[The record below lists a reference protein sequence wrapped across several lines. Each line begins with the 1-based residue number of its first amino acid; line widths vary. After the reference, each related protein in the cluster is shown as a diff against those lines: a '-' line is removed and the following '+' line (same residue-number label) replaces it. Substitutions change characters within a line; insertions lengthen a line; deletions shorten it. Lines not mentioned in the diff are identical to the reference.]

1 MKNFIDNIYL
11 CKICVNID
19 IDNNTNK
26 EFYYKKFIRLSLVK
40 EVRPIKD
47 EKIVRYKD
55 LTTGNIIKLGNYT
68 YEREKEFIDDSF
80 GLIPY
85 NEIVVNNKSNNKK
98 LSKKID

>member
-26 EFYYKKFIRLSLVK
+26 EFYYKKFVRLSLVK

-85 NEIVVNNKSNNKK
+85 NEIVVDNKSNNKK

>member
-1 MKNFIDNIYL
+1 M
-11 CKICVNID
+11 
-19 IDNNTNK
+19 
-26 EFYYKKFIRLSLVK
+26 
-40 EVRPIKD
+40 
-47 EKIVRYKD
+47 
-55 LTTGNIIKLGNYT
+55 TTGNIIKLGNYT

>member
-26 EFYYKKFIRLSLVK
+26 EFYYKKFVRLSLVK
-40 EVRPIKD
+40 EVRPIKN

-85 NEIVVNNKSNNKK
+85 NEIVVDNKSNKKK

>member
-85 NEIVVNNKSNNKK
+85 NEIVVDNKSNNKK

>member
-40 EVRPIKD
+40 EVRPIKN

-85 NEIVVNNKSNNKK
+85 NEIVVDNKSNNKK
-98 LSKKID
+98 LRKKID

>member
-1 MKNFIDNIYL
+1 MKNYIDNIYL

-40 EVRPIKD
+40 EVRPIKN

>member
-26 EFYYKKFIRLSLVK
+26 EFYYKKFVRLSLVK

-85 NEIVVNNKSNNKK
+85 NERVVDNKSNNKK

>member
-1 MKNFIDNIYL
+1 MKNYIDNIYL
-11 CKICVNID
+11 WKICVYID

-40 EVRPIKD
+40 EVRPIKN

-85 NEIVVNNKSNNKK
+85 NEIVVDNKSNNKK

>member
-26 EFYYKKFIRLSLVK
+26 EFYYKKFVRLSLVK

>member
-40 EVRPIKD
+40 EVRPIKN

-85 NEIVVNNKSNNKK
+85 NEIVVDNKSNNKK

>member
-1 MKNFIDNIYL
+1 MKDFIDNIYL

-19 IDNNTNK
+19 IDDGTNK

-40 EVRPIKD
+40 KVRPIKN

-55 LTTGNIIKLGNYT
+55 LTTGNIVRLGNYT

-85 NEIVVNNKSNNKK
+85 NEIVVDNKSNNKK

>member
-40 EVRPIKD
+40 EVRPIKN

-68 YEREKEFIDDSF
+68 YEIEKEFIDDSF

-85 NEIVVNNKSNNKK
+85 NEIVVDNKSNNKK

>member
-40 EVRPIKD
+40 EIRPIKD
-47 EKIVRYKD
+47 ERIVRYKD
-55 LTTGNIIKLGNYT
+55 LTTGNIVRLGNYT
-68 YEREKEFIDDSF
+68 YERDKEFIDDSF

-85 NEIVVNNKSNNKK
+85 NEIVVDNKSDNKK
-98 LSKKID
+98 LVKR

>member
-40 EVRPIKD
+40 EVRPIKN

>member
-1 MKNFIDNIYL
+1 MKKFIDNIYL